1 MEGIIAFM
9 VTINHAGKFA
19 ASAACIAALA
29 LPMGFVPMA
38 NAAGDVSGAVSSARA
53 FPAYK
58 STKRITVGVESTS
71 TDSNGDWGD
80 VESLNVPQTQSQ
92 AEKDAAAA
100 QAQAAQAAADS
111 ATEAA
116 SRSAS
121 RTAVATNDVPVSG
134 NAADLVAF
142 ALQFQGAPYVYGGTT
157 PDGWDC
163 SGFTQYVFAH
173 FGISLPRI
181 AADQGS
187 AGTLV
192 TDPQPG
198 DLMISAT
205 HAGIYIGNGLM
216 IHAMTPEQGTQVTAV
231 MRGMSYYRVLK

>member
-9 VTINHAGKFA
+9 VTINHVGTFA

-29 LPMGFVPMA
+29 LPLGFVPMA
-38 NAAGDVSGAVSSARA
+38 NAADSASGAVSSARA

-92 AEKDAAAA
+92 AEKDAAAE

-111 ATEAA
+111 AAEAA

-121 RTAVATNDVPVSG
+121 RTAVAANDVPVSG
-134 NAADLVAF
+134 NATDLVAF

-216 IHAMTPEQGTQVTAV
+216 IHAMTPAQGTQVTAV
-231 MRGMSYYRVLK
+231 MSGMSYYRVLK

>member
-1 MEGIIAFM
+1 M
-9 VTINHAGKFA
+9 VTINHVGTFA

-29 LPMGFVPMA
+29 LPLGFVPMA
-38 NAAGDVSGAVSSARA
+38 NAADSASGAVSSARA

-92 AEKDAAAA
+92 AEKDAAAEQA
-100 QAQAAQAAADS
+100 QAAQAAQAAADS
-111 ATEAA
+111 AAEAA

-121 RTAVATNDVPVSG
+121 RTAVAANDVPVSG
-134 NAADLVAF
+134 NATDLVAF

-216 IHAMTPEQGTQVTAV
+216 IHAMTPAQGTQVTAV
-231 MRGMSYYRVLK
+231 MSGMSYYRVLK

>member
-1 MEGIIAFM
+1 M
-9 VTINHAGKFA
+9 VTINHVGTFA

-38 NAAGDVSGAVSSARA
+38 NAADSDSGAVSSARA

-71 TDSNGDWGD
+71 TDSNGAWGD
-80 VESLNVPQTQSQ
+80 IESLNVPQTQSQ
-92 AEKDAAAA
+92 AEKDAAAEQA
-100 QAQAAQAAADS
+100 QAAQAAQAAADS
-111 ATEAA
+111 AAEAA

-121 RTAVATNDVPVSG
+121 RTAVAANDVPVSG
-134 NAADLVAF
+134 NATDLVAF

-231 MRGMSYYRVLK
+231 MSGMSYYRVLK

>member
-1 MEGIIAFM
+1 MMIN
-9 VTINHAGKFA
+9 NHAGKSA
-19 ASAACIAALA
+19 TLAACIAACAFLA
-29 LPMGFVPMA
+29 PLGVIP
-38 NAAGDVSGAVSSARA
+38 AASAADAVASDTVASARA

-92 AEKDAAAA
+92 AEKDAAAEQA
-100 QAQAAQAAADS
+100 QAAQAAQAAADS
-111 ATEAA
+111 ATKAA

-121 RTAVATNDVPVSG
+121 RTAVAANDVPVSG
-134 NAADLVAF
+134 NATDLVAF

-216 IHAMTPEQGTQVTAV
+216 IHAMTPAQGTQVTAV
-231 MRGMSYYRVLK
+231 MSGMSYYRVLK